1 MLSIVVIIYILLI
14 QQPYQTYQLETIQ
27 VTLASTVELPC
38 SIGQNIEPTNP
49 AKIIWIRDDR
59 ADIVSL
65 DSVITVR
72 DRRLSILTMDSM
84 DREERIL
91 RITNVEEQDQGLYRC
106 VRGDITL
113 NEILLDILIPPRIIS
128 HSPEHMRKTIREGH
142 NARFSCTA
150 SGRPT
155 PVIVWHVNGLSR
167 PAIVTTIT
175 GKNESILIL
184 RNVSRFDSGR
194 VDCSASNTLST
205 VNRQFLLHV
214 KYKPTVTVPFHLS
227 YFRLYD
233 SVTITCRAC
242 SLPSTTLFDFFR
254 PKQVAPIINDVK
266 DKFDE
271 FINQTCRQLTITLY
285 LGDSSLFGAYVCRAR
300 NSIGISHAD
309 FVIKELVQ
317 STKYVKYITESRPS
331 TSLSS
336 SSSIVTTSLT
346 KIKSAEDDDASKRH
360 AEYSYKTSNTIK
372 TEVIARK
379 NQAYQLST
387 SLVLILVL
395 FIISQC

>member
-1 MLSIVVIIYILLI
+1 
-14 QQPYQTYQLETIQ
+14 
-27 VTLASTVELPC
+27 
-38 SIGQNIEPTNP
+38 
-49 AKIIWIRDDR
+49 IIWIRDDR

-72 DRRLSILTMDSM
+72 DRRLSILTMDSI

-106 VRGDITL
+106 VRGDITV
-113 NEILLDILIPPRIIS
+113 NEVLLDILMPPRIIS

-155 PVIVWHVNGLSR
+155 PIILWHVNGVLR
-167 PAIVTTIT
+167 PATVTTIT

-214 KYKPTVTVPFHLS
+214 KYKPTVMVPFHLS

-233 SVTITCRAC
+233 SVTVTCRAC

-254 PKQVAPIINDVK
+254 PKQVTPIINGVK

-285 LGDSSLFGAYVCRAR
+285 LSDSSLFGAYVCRAR

-309 FVIKELVQ
+309 FAIKELAQ
-317 STKYVKYITESRPS
+317 STKYVKHITESRPS
-331 TSLSS
+331 TALS
-336 SSSIVTTSLT
+336 SSSIVTTSLA

-360 AEYSYKTSNTIK
+360 ADYSYITSNTIK
-372 TEVIARK
+372 TGVLARK

-387 SLVLILVL
+387 SLLLILVL